1 MKLTDKKLF
10 LYMTL
15 HTFKRYKKQS
25 SYKRFNILYE
35 RTEKFAKW
43 SHIIQ
48 FYEIDK
54 IRLDV
59 GEQMTPKLTDHHI
72 YLDKLKKMKVS
83 VAAQVF
89 SQRVGSIMLMLSEW
103 SG

>member
-1 MKLTDKKLF
+1 MNGEKKV
-10 LYMTL
+10 
-15 HTFKRYKKQS
+15 
-25 SYKRFNILYE
+25 
-35 RTEKFAKW
+35 AKW

-54 IRLDV
+54 LRLDI
-59 GEQMTPKLTDHHI
+59 GERMAPKLTDSLI
-72 YLDKLKKMKVS
+72 YPDRLKKMKVS

-103 SG
+103 ARDYLLYILLKYLKIL